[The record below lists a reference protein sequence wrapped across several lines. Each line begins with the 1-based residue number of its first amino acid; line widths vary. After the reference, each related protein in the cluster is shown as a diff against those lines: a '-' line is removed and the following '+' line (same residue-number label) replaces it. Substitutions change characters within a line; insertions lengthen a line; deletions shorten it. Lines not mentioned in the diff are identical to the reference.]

1 MNQLVLHPQV
11 MQFLWVVVAA
21 SLIEFAG
28 SEIVAVF
35 RISSA
40 RRSEVLRSSPMA
52 ITPALMTALM
62 T

>member
-40 RRSEVLRSSPMA
+40 RRSEVLSHRRWPSRPH
-52 ITPALMTALM
+52 
-62 T
+62 